1 MFNIKIILFILIIYS
16 INLIISSPIELRG
29 IVEGFYGTPWTFED
43 RADLINFSGKN
54 KLNSYIYAPK
64 DDPYHRDKWR
74 EPYPED
80 KIREL
85 KELIILSEANNVKFI
100 FAVSPGI
107 DLNYYGEKGE
117 EDFNT
122 LMIKLNSIYEIG
134 GRDFAIFFDD
144 IKADE
149 NSGKNQAYFLNK
161 LFEELN
167 SKYPDIN
174 SLTTVPTEYWLTS
187 MIDGD
192 GNIKQYTKDFSTIL
206 NEKIIVL
213 YTGDGV
219 VCEGIS
225 DESFQK
231 AIEIYNRDLG
241 IWWNYPVNDFLP
253 NKLALGPIEKL
264 PTSNIK
270 SIFFNPMQQVQL
282 SKIALATGAQYSYSP
297 TTYDA
302 NKSWN
307 NAIEEQFEDNAQ
319 AMKIFANHSRHL
331 ENSWA
336 NSGPQDAPE
345 FYEEAHQA
353 VLSTKAKK
361 NFDFSKL
368 IMLIDEMDKSAD
380 ILLNNLES
388 KILSE
393 CKLQLEQF
401 KRIINADKVAVKSLQ
416 NRKLDPD
423 LKVLRKSINKY
434 ELKAILSERSA
445 VKFIDEVLDLL
456 A

>member
-1 MFNIKIILFILIIYS
+1 MIKIKIIYFIQ
-16 INLIISSPIELRG
+16 IISSLSLIVPSPIELRG

-43 RADLINFSGKN
+43 RADLIKFSGKN
-54 KLNSYIYAPK
+54 KLNAYIYAPK
-64 DDPYHRDKWR
+64 DDSYHREKWR

-80 KIREL
+80 KIKEL
-85 KELIILSEANNVKFI
+85 KDLISISKENKVKFI

-107 DLNYYGEKGE
+107 DLNYNGEKGE
-117 EDFNT
+117 EDFNY
-122 LMIKLNSIYEIG
+122 LMIKLNAIYEIG

-149 NSGKNQAYFLNK
+149 NSGKNHAKFLNK

-174 SLTTVPTEYWLTS
+174 SLTTVPTQYWVTS
-187 MIDGD
+187 MLDGD
-192 GNIKQYTKDFSTIL
+192 GKIKQYTKDFSTIL

-213 YTGDGV
+213 YTGDEV
-219 VCEGIS
+219 VCDGIS

-253 NKLALGPIEKL
+253 AKLALGPIEKL
-264 PTSNIK
+264 PTSNVK

-282 SKIALATGAQYSYSP
+282 SKIALATGAEYSYSP
-297 TTYDA
+297 KTYDA

-307 NAIEEQFEDNAQ
+307 KVIEDQFEDNAE
-319 AMKIFANHSRHL
+319 AMKIFANHSKHM

-336 NSGPQDAPE
+336 NAGPQDAPE

-353 VLSTKAKK
+353 ILSTKAKK

-368 IMLIDEMDKSAD
+368 IMLIEEMDKSAD

-388 KILSE
+388 NILSE

-423 LKVLRKSINKY
+423 LKDLRKSIDKY
-434 ELKAILSERSA
+434 EEKAILSEKSA

-456 A
+456 Q